1 MIHDILHLHTFVSL
15 INNRSNVPDDVV
27 IELDKVDGPKLDVG
41 VVQILGV
48 LVENNQL
55 LLRQVDHLQ
64 TGNYILISNNL
75 SLSPSFSC

>member
-15 INNRSNVPDDVV
+15 INNSSDVPDDVV